1 MRVWTF
7 LSFML
12 LSLVGQLA
20 VATDDGTHALDRY
33 TAELDESFAW
43 RIVQTYEPMPGTRG
57 FAVDLTSQT
66 WRSEEE
72 VSHPAWTHMMQV
84 VVPPVVEHDT
94 ALLVIGG
101 GRRREEPPAR
111 ISGHIARI
119 SSLTRSVVVL
129 LPTVPNQPLELRDD
143 GKKRYEDDLLAESWQ
158 IAMAERDTGWVIH
171 QAMAKSAVAGMTATQ
186 QLMES
191 IGDGPAVT
199 GFVLTGGSKRGWT
212 TWLTAA
218 VDDRV
223 RGIVPMVIDT
233 INLPEVM
240 KHHWGAYGFWAP
252 AIGDYAGRGFAK
264 MLTSPRFE
272 SIRGIVDP
280 YTMRD
285 RLTMP
290 KLLVNAGGD
299 QYFLPDST
307 KYYFD
312 DLPGPT
318 YLRVVPN
325 VNHSIDDRP
334 DVLTSALAF
343 HDAVARG
350 HKLPSLSWEV
360 GEAANTL
367 RLQTSTEPAKVLLW
381 EATNPEARDFRL
393 ETIGAAWTFRP
404 LRPEADGSYLA
415 AVEAPETGFRAFLI
429 EATFPAEGFMA
440 PHVFTTEVQVIPDV
454 LPFAD
459 KPME

>member
-218 VDDRV
+218 
-223 RGIVPMVIDT
+223 
-233 INLPEVM
+233 
-240 KHHWGAYGFWAP
+240 
-252 AIGDYAGRGFAK
+252 
-264 MLTSPRFE
+264 
-272 SIRGIVDP
+272 
-280 YTMRD
+280 
-285 RLTMP
+285 
-290 KLLVNAGGD
+290 
-299 QYFLPDST
+299 
-307 KYYFD
+307 
-312 DLPGPT
+312 
-318 YLRVVPN
+318 
-325 VNHSIDDRP
+325 
-334 DVLTSALAF
+334 
-343 HDAVARG
+343 
-350 HKLPSLSWEV
+350 
-360 GEAANTL
+360 
-367 RLQTSTEPAKVLLW
+367 
-381 EATNPEARDFRL
+381 
-393 ETIGAAWTFRP
+393 
-404 LRPEADGSYLA
+404 
-415 AVEAPETGFRAFLI
+415 
-429 EATFPAEGFMA
+429 
-440 PHVFTTEVQVIPDV
+440 
-454 LPFAD
+454 
-459 KPME
+459 